1 MECTRKEATM
11 PTIDLFLPPET
22 YPVWRP
28 ARRGAPA
35 PKAPTPRN
43 LRTPIHPLAAASLRI
58 AFWIGRVRQRRALA
72 ELDDKMLQDIGITR
86 YDVARECGK
95 PFWR

>member
-1 MECTRKEATM
+1 M

-28 ARRGAPA
+28 VRRGAPTPNA
-35 PKAPTPRN
+35 PVPKNA
-43 LRTPIHPLAAASLRI
+43 RTPINPFAAAWNLI
-58 AFWIGRVRQRRALA
+58 ACWIGRAHQRRALA

-86 YDVARECGK
+86 YDAARECRR

>member
-1 MECTRKEATM
+1 M

>member
-1 MECTRKEATM
+1 M
-11 PTIDLFLPPET
+11 PTIDQFLLPET
-22 YPVWRP
+22 YPAWRP
-28 ARRGAPA
+28 ARRGT

-43 LRTPIHPLAAASLRI
+43 VRTSIHPLAAAWLRV

-86 YDVARECGK
+86 YDAARECGK

>member
-1 MECTRKEATM
+1 M

-22 YPVWRP
+22 YPAWRP

-43 LRTPIHPLAAASLRI
+43 LRTPIHPLAAASLRV